1 MNKYSLLKLRIKI
14 QQFGSALVF
23 FGLALLINKIPGGKL
38 ITIIGG
44 MLYASSRIMR
54 ALEPIYTEPIWE
66 LVFPELALGTK
77 EQPEMNNSDKTH

>member
-1 MNKYSLLKLRIKI
+1 
-14 QQFGSALVF
+14 
-23 FGLALLINKIPGGKL
+23 
-38 ITIIGG
+38 
-44 MLYASSRIMR
+44 MR